1 MIVPFYRKRNPVGL
15 AGPSTKWR
23 APNCKVGLYKPSN
36 LREIPYKVGLVT
48 KQLSSLDP
56 CLQAKRVSLGTGR
69 PKILCLICKFYL
81 GGFLKYSYPQS
92 SSIFSRLI
100 HERNHPVSLGYLHD
114 YGNPLSPITNQLPNI
129 INHILSMYYRSL
141 TLYYPCITH
150 H

>member
-48 KQLSSLDP
+48 KQLS
-56 CLQAKRVSLGTGR
+56 LGTGC

-100 HERNHPVSLGYLHD
+100 HERNHPASLGYLHD

-141 TLYYPCITH
+141 TLYYSCITH